1 MSETKQAIERVDRG
15 RFAKGQSGNPGGRAA
30 VPAHIKEMLGEL
42 TPRAVEIMAETMG
55 CDDPKLRFLAA
66 QEILNRTLGKP
77 KQDVALNVRT
87 DAASAHFAALQSLT
101 ALAAAHS
108 GPVLEHQPI
117 VDVEPD
123 VER

>member
-1 MSETKQAIERVDRG
+1 MTENKQAIERVDKG

-30 VPAHIKEMLGEL
+30 TPAHIKEMLGQL

-77 KQDVALNVRT
+77 KQDVALDVRT
-87 DAASAHFAALQSLT
+87 DPASAHFAALQSLT
-101 ALAAAHS
+101 ALVAARSA
-108 GPVLEHQPI
+108 PVLELQPI
-117 VDVEPD
+117 EDVQPED
-123 VER
+123 C